1 MNVIN
6 WYTYV
11 HIGYKGVNTWNVF
24 RTSKRVKYMQ
34 PIYSMHLI
42 IAWQLLSAH
51 IIRAERGEEENKQ
64 H

>member
-1 MNVIN
+1 MYILD
-6 WYTYV
+6 
-11 HIGYKGVNTWNVF
+11 IGGVNTWNVF